1 MRYLSAPARQLLNV
15 ITRQLIPWAS
25 SGSGFVSLDAPPE
38 AIGANNI
45 IEQPG
50 KALPLKT
57 DRYGGTIGRR
67 SWEEENLNS
76 MAIPYLGCVVEGE
89 ADIVVGTTTA
99 MCRKMK
105 IPGKRWII
113 QMPKGNFFL
122 LPPGVPISQGL
133 APHWKR
139 PHPEKAYSHIFWM
152 QIHDAGGSCHFSTTQ
167 NGKLLPHPHTFVY
180 SKHLLP
186 LAQTIL
192 DEMSAKSPHY
202 ISMIYLHL
210 AILFN
215 HMARS
220 LENESKHADQEKS
233 TFHRFAV
240 APIHSDLQVQRAV
253 DYIDENMNNTA
264 LSAEKI
270 ALHVRLSV
278 AHLNRLFHRQLDM
291 PVMRFVWQRRL
302 ELGRQLLLNS
312 SYNVMQIGFRCGY
325 AHTSSFVEAFIRNYG
340 VSPVRFRDS
349 HFSDDQTE

>member
-105 IPGKRWII
+105 IFGKRWIV
-113 QMPKGNFFL
+113 QMPKGSFFL
-122 LPPGVPISQGL
+122 LPPGVPISAGQK
-133 APHWKR
+133 PHWKR
-139 PHPEKAYSHIFWM
+139 SHPEKAYSHIFWM
-152 QIHDAGGSCHFSTTQ
+152 QIHDAGGSCHFSTSQ
-167 NGKLLPHPHTFVY
+167 DGKLWPHPHTFVY

-186 LAQTIL
+186 LALTIL

-210 AILFN
+210 SVLFN

-220 LENESKHADQEKS
+220 LENESKHADVEKS
-233 TFHRFAV
+233 TFHSIAV

-253 DYIDENMNNTA
+253 DYIDENMNNTS

-270 ALHVRLSV
+270 AIHVRLSV
-278 AHLNRLFHRQLDM
+278 SHLNRLFHQKFQM
-291 PVMRFVWQRRL
+291 PIMRFVWKRRL
-302 ELGRQLLLNS
+302 ELGRELLLNS
-312 SYNVMQIGFRCGY
+312 SFNVMQIGFRCGY
-325 AHTSSFVEAFIRNYG
+325 AHPSSFVEAFIRKYG
-340 VSPVRFRDS
+340 VSPTEFRKS
-349 HFSDDQTE
+349 HVGDD

>member
-1 MRYLSAPARQLLNV
+1 MKSLSAPARQLLDV
-15 ITRQLIPWAS
+15 LQRQLIPWAV
-25 SGSGFVSLDAPPE
+25 SGSGFVALDAPPE
-38 AIGANNI
+38 AIGANEI

-50 KALPLKT
+50 RALPLKT
-57 DRYGGTIGRR
+57 GRLGGTIGKR
-67 SWEEENLNS
+67 SWPDENLNS

-113 QMPKGNFFL
+113 QMPKGSFFL

-133 APHWKR
+133 GPHWKR

-167 NGKLLPHPHTFVY
+167 NGKLWPHPHTFVY
-180 SKHLLP
+180 NKHLLP

-202 ISMIYLHL
+202 ISLIYLHL
-210 AILFN
+210 AVLFN
-215 HMARS
+215 YMARS
-220 LENESKHADQEKS
+220 LENESKHTVFEKDVS
-233 TFHRFAV
+233 HGIAV
-240 APIHSDLQVQRAV
+240 SPMNADLQVQRAV
-253 DYIDENMNNTA
+253 DYIDENMKNIS

-278 AHLNRLFHRQLDM
+278 SHLNRLFHRQFDM

-302 ELGRQLLLNS
+302 ELGRQLLLHS
-312 SYNVMQIGFRCGY
+312 SYNVMQIGFNCGY
-325 AHTSSFVEAFIRNYG
+325 AHTSSFIEAFIRNYG
-340 VSPVRFRDS
+340 VSPAQFRNA
-349 HFSDDQTE
+349 HFIDERTK